1 MRPDE
6 VQTDDTL
13 ATLAQVKERLRRDG
27 IRLSA
32 AQGRLGYHAPP
43 GAMTEAVRA
52 GIARHRD
59 ALLAEL
65 SGLSRGSDKPAL
77 QPQPDRRFE
86 PFPMTDLQAAY
97 WVGEHGG
104 YAQSAIPC
112 FFHHVRF
119 HALDPDRL
127 QQALHR
133 VQQRHEV
140 LRSRF
145 QPDGTQVIARPGEA
159 PCTLTVVDLSCVT
172 AEEAERRLAH
182 LCAAHPDTLPPLD
195 CGPPLAAT
203 LVRLEG
209 GDDRL
214 LLAIRLIVVDGPSL
228 SMIFRDLLRHLF
240 DDIGPEHPP
249 ALGYRDY
256 VLALPPP
263 SEASRRYWNARLQ
276 TLPPPPDLPVTGR
289 SPLWSEFRRLSGR
302 LDPERWQRLK
312 ALAAGRGITANATML
327 ALYAAALR
335 PWVQDR
341 RFTLNVL
348 ANHRPF
354 EHPDLPA
361 LAGNCSNTTLVE
373 CDPAGSFLEQARRL
387 QALTAERLGH
397 ADVSG
402 VSLLRR
408 LQQERGGDRPAMP
421 FVFTSGIS
429 GTTPPLPP
437 RHTDRFTLVG
447 SHLRTPQVWLDH
459 QVIENH
465 EGLIC
470 FWDHVAGIF
479 EEGVPEAIAARHER
493 ALHALL
499 ADPAAWDRPDPAQ
512 AAPAELPPPAPVL
525 VEAGD
530 RNLADVF
537 IAQAARTPDREALAA
552 ADGTRLTYRQLAS
565 RAGALAAALRAEG
578 ARPGDLI
585 AIQLAKGTRQIVAVV
600 AAALAGLV
608 WLPLDVRLPQRR
620 RDAILAHS
628 GCRLILTD
636 SPAALPDGVRR
647 LPADPGP
654 ADGTVPHRPER
665 RAGDPA
671 YVIYT
676 SGSTGQPKGVVI
688 AHGAVL
694 NTILDLNAR
703 FGVTA
708 DDRLLALS
716 ALSFDLSVYDIWG
729 ALAAGAA
736 IVVPADSEH
745 PDPAAILALC
755 AAERVTVWNS
765 VPALLD
771 MAFATAARHPC
782 PDLASLRLLMLSGD
796 WIPLPLARLV
806 RDRYPHIRFHG
817 LGGATEASIWSNQFP
832 VGRIEPDWTSI
843 PYGFALGGQQL
854 HVLDADGAPC
864 PPWVRGEIHI
874 EGRGLAEG
882 YLNDPERTAAAFIT
896 HRSGRRLYATG
907 DLGRLRGDGAVEFLG
922 RKDFQLKIRGH
933 RIEAGDVENHLSQH
947 PGIAEVQVLAVPD
960 AAGRPQLVA
969 CFRPAGPADAGAE
982 AQEPPVA
989 AWLAERLPRYMV
1001 PDRFLAVEQ
1010 LPLSANG
1017 KRDRKALTRLAQE
1030 RLAQEQPSGPDGA
1043 ALPAG
1048 SAGLPPLA
1056 ELWGRI
1062 TGHLPASPDDNFFE
1076 TGGNSLLAVHLA
1088 AAIRERFGVPLD
1100 LATIFQAPT
1109 LGALWKAVLRQ
1120 GSQAEHRLPH
1130 PGPNV
1135 HPPAETP

>member
-1 MRPDE
+1 MR
-6 VQTDDTL
+6 TDDTPT
-13 ATLAQVKERLRRDG
+13 TLAEVKERLRRDG
-27 IRLSA
+27 IRLSVT
-32 AQGRLGYHAPP
+32 QGRLGYHAPL
-43 GAMTEAVRA
+43 GAMTEAMRA

-65 SGLSRGSDKPAL
+65 SGLSRAAEKPAL
-77 QPQPDRRFE
+77 RPQPDRRFD
-86 PFPMTDLQAAY
+86 PFPMTDLQTAY

-112 FFHHVRF
+112 FFHHCRF
-119 HALDPDRL
+119 RALDPDRL

-133 VQQRHEV
+133 VQRRHEV

-145 QPDGTQVIARPGEA
+145 QPDGTQAIAPPGEA
-159 PCTLTVVDLSCVT
+159 PCALTVVDLRGVESD
-172 AEEAERRLAH
+172 EAERRLAQ

-195 CGPPLAAT
+195 RGPPLAAT
-203 LVRLEG
+203 LVRLDG
-209 GDDRL
+209 DDDRL

-228 SMIFRDLLRHLF
+228 SLIFRDLLRHLF
-240 DDIGPEHPP
+240 DGIAPEDPP

-263 SEASRRYWNARLQ
+263 SEASRRYWDERLPA
-276 TLPPPPDLPVTGR
+276 LPPPPDLPVTGR
-289 SPLWSEFRRLSGR
+289 SPPWSEFRRLPGR
-302 LDPERWQRLK
+302 LDPQRWQRLK
-312 ALAAGRGITANATML
+312 ALAAGRGVTANAAML

-335 PWVQDR
+335 PWAQDR

-361 LAGNCSNTTLVE
+361 LAGNCSNTTLVD

-429 GTTPPLPP
+429 GATPPLPP
-437 RHTDRFTLVG
+437 RHTDRFALVG

-465 EGLIC
+465 EGLLC
-470 FWDHVAGIF
+470 FWDYVAGIF

-499 ADPAAWDRPDPAQ
+499 SDPAAWDRPDPAQ
-512 AAPAELPPPAPVL
+512 AAPAELPPPAPLL
-525 VEAGD
+525 VEVGD
-530 RNLADVF
+530 RSLGDVF
-537 IAQAARTPDREALAA
+537 LAQAARTPDREALAA
-552 ADGTRLTYRQLAS
+552 ADGTRLTYRRLAD
-565 RAGALAAALRAEG
+565 RAGALAAALRNAG
-578 ARPGDLI
+578 PVPGDLI
-585 AIQLAKGTRQIVAVV
+585 GIQLEKGARSVVAVV

-608 WLPLDVRLPQRR
+608 WLPLDVRLPERR

-628 GCRLILTD
+628 GCRWILTD
-636 SPAALPDGVRR
+636 RPATLPDGVRR

-654 ADGTVPHRPER
+654 TPGTAPPHER

-688 AHGAVL
+688 AHGAAL

-716 ALSFDLSVYDIWG
+716 APSFDLSVYDIWG

-745 PDPAAILALC
+745 PDPAATLALC

-782 PDLASLRLLMLSGD
+782 PELASLRLLMLSGD

-806 RDRYPHIRFHG
+806 RGRYPRVRFHG

-832 VGRIEPDWTSI
+832 VGRVEPDWTSI

-854 HVLDADGAPC
+854 HVLDAEGAPC

-882 YLNDPERTAAAFIT
+882 YLNDPERTAAAFVT

-933 RIEAGDVENHLSQH
+933 RIEAGDVENHLSEH

-969 CFRPAGPADAGAE
+969 CYRPAGPPETDAPE
-982 AQEPPVA
+982 VPFA

-1001 PDRFLAVEQ
+1001 PDRFLAVER
-1010 LPLSANG
+1010 LPLGANG
-1017 KRDRKALTRLAQE
+1017 KRDRKALAQLAQD
-1030 RLAQEQPSGPDGA
+1030 RLREPDSA
-1043 ALPAG
+1043 VIPAEA
-1048 SAGLPPLA
+1048 AGLPPLA

-1062 TGHLPASPDDNFFE
+1062 TGHPPASADDNFFE

-1109 LGALWKAVLRQ
+1109 PGALWEAVRRHDPR
-1120 GSQAEHRLPH
+1120 AAHRLPQQGANR
-1130 PGPNV
+1130 PDTPL
-1135 HPPAETP
+1135 PPESP